1 MHIVSSSLL
10 SLNNNNAEGVSC
22 VAEGGANNSP
32 NFSGL
37 GNLVVN
43 SAGPSRLGFS
53 PSALREKLRRFQ
65 SGSQARSCG
74 TRLNL
79 PAVLAHVPSGA
90 SDLVYAVCGGE
101 STCRSP
107 RCPKCR
113 LGLLS
118 GRSTE
123 IQYCIDRY
131 LAQSPVNWVSMLTL
145 TAPHYVSWSL
155 ARFLG
160 STKSRQGIRGAVAL
174 LKERK
179 SWARTIEHFVSGL
192 EITYGQN
199 GWHAH
204 FHILVFH
211 SSPLDTDSW
220 ISDWQSACLDAGLGR
235 PSPKFGLT
243 IQSGTNAARYISK
256 WSLASEAV
264 GGSHHKI
271 AKKGGLSIGQIEQL
285 AAAGDNFAQ
294 RKLLVYNKTT
304 LRARWHNFSRSLS
317 AWRKEYNSGRPA
329 PLPLLVFDAPSSA
342 EILQDSSLR
351 ALIAEVCSAAG
362 ADDLEGLPSA
372 FGLAGEVPE
381 NPDLVWMSD
390 PTRRAWSEYNRC
402 LAAGLEQDASMHWLS
417 YEFYLGKSI
426 ESSQR
431 MHKKSRK
438 KVPARPDLNPF
449 RRSNLNRAWAILENK
464 QSV

>member
-1 MHIVSSSLL
+1 MIVSFSPLPP
-10 SLNNNNAEGVSC
+10 NNNLNASGVSC
-22 VAEGGANNSP
+22 ANGANNSSFSSP
-32 NFSGL
+32 SSSLPESGL

-43 SAGPSRLGFS
+43 SAGAQLLGFS
-53 PSALREKLRRFQ
+53 PSALRAKLRRFQ
-65 SGSQARSCG
+65 AGSQAKSCG

-90 SDLVYAVCGGE
+90 SGDLVYAVCGGE
-101 STCRSP
+101 STCKSP

-123 IQYCIDRY
+123 IQFCIDRY
-131 LAQSPVNWVSMLTL
+131 LAESPFHRVSLLTL
-145 TAPHYVSWSL
+145 TAPHYISWSL

-160 STKSRQGIRGAVAL
+160 STKSRLGIRGAVAR

-179 SWARTIEHFVSGL
+179 NWSKTVDHFVSGL
-192 EITYGQN
+192 EITYGKN

-211 SSPLDTDSW
+211 SLSLDSG
-220 ISDWQSACLDAGLGR
+220 DWYQNWVDCCLESGLGR
-235 PSPKFGLT
+235 PSQKHGLT
-243 IQSGTNAARYISK
+243 LQSGTNAARYISK
-256 WSLASEAV
+256 WSLASEAI
-264 GGSHHKI
+264 GGDHKQAIGDNRSI
-271 AKKGGLSIGQIEQL
+271 AQIEQA
-285 AAAGDNFAQ
+285 AAAGDTFSQ

-317 AWRKEYNSGRPA
+317 SWRKEYNSGRPA

-402 LAAGLEQDASMHWLS
+402 LVAGLEQEASEHWLS

-426 ESSQR
+426 ESSCKKISR
-431 MHKKSRK
+431 GKKSK
-438 KVPARPDLNPF
+438 SLDPF
-449 RRSNLNRAWAILENK
+449 CQSAIDKAWRILESK
-464 QSV
+464 